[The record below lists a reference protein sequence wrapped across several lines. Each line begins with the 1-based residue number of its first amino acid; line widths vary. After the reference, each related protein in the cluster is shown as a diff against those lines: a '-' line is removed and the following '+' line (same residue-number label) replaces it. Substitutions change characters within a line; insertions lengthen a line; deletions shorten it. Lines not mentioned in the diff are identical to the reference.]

1 MLVAPTPGRYGRPV
15 LQIPDSMTTL
25 SYNTVGLL
33 FPAISLLMLAYTN
46 RFLGLASLVRGLIA
60 RHEQQPS
67 ERVALQIES
76 LSHRLSLIRHTQA
89 LGVSS
94 LIFCV
99 ASLFLLFLN
108 TEVAAQIAFA
118 LALLCML
125 ASLLLSLREIQM
137 SVRALQ
143 IEIEAIRKVTPAA

>member
-1 MLVAPTPGRYGRPV
+1 
-15 LQIPDSMTTL
+15 MTTL

-60 RHEQQPS
+60 KHHEQPS
-67 ERVALQIES
+67 HALMRQIDS
-76 LSHRLSLIRHTQA
+76 LSRRLSLIRHTQA
-89 LGVSS
+89 LGVLS

-99 ASLFLLFLN
+99 ASLFLLFLGM
-108 TEVAAQIAFA
+108 ELLAQLAFG

-143 IEIEAIRKVTPAA
+143 IEVEAIRGVTPP